1 MPLRYESG
9 EEMIELSRRKL
20 DWKELTPYELWIS
33 QIIDFFEITLE
44 DKSKIIKSVYPKKSK
59 SK

>member
-1 MPLRYESG
+1 
-9 EEMIELSRRKL
+9 MIELSRRKL